1 MSIADWI
8 DHNAGLTPD
17 KAAIR
22 FPGRDVSY
30 AQLAALIEQLAAA
43 LAASGVRRGG
53 CIAYLGFNS
62 PEMLALLFACAR
74 LGAMFM
80 PLNWRLAAPE
90 HRQMLED
97 CPPALLFVEPQYVAQ
112 TDAFRSALG
121 AMTLVSFGAAD
132 AGWISWAEFR
142 GRAAGPAPGVPFDP
156 QIGADAPQEV
166 PRPEGSPLAGLG
178 DDTLLICY
186 TSGSTGKPKGVLLT
200 QRAIECN
207 AANSA
212 DMHELTADDVI
223 LTTLPLFHVGGLNN
237 QTTPALQAGCTVVL
251 HPKFDADATFDAIER
266 DGITLTVLVP
276 AQLDIMMAHRRWA
289 SANFSGLRMITTGST
304 IVPRHV
310 IHAVHA
316 KGVPLVQVYGS
327 TETCPIAVYL
337 KAEDALRKVGS
348 TGKVAARCR
357 LRIVER
363 FGADVAPGATGEI
376 VVQGDNVMSGY
387 WKAPQ
392 TTAAVLVDGWFHT
405 GDMGHQDEEG
415 YLYVDGRSKDMIISG
430 GENIYPAEIENLLIE
445 SPDIA
450 EASVIGR
457 PDERWGEIVVAVVV
471 PNAGSQLSGEQVLKL
486 LDGRIA
492 RYKHPKEVIVVEA
505 LPKTALGKIRKE
517 DVRQMVARASCS
529 QST

>member
-1 MSIADWI
+1 MNVSDWI
-8 DHNAGLTPD
+8 DHNAGLMPD
-17 KAAIR
+17 KTAIR

-53 CIAYLGFNS
+53 CVAYLGFNS

-112 TDAFRSALG
+112 TNAFRDALS
-121 AMTLVSFGAAD
+121 AMTLVSFGPAD
-132 AGWISWAEFR
+132 AGWISWADFC
-142 GRAAGPAPGVPFDP
+142 GRAAGPAPAVPAVPFDP
-156 QIGADAPQEV
+156 EIGA
-166 PRPEGSPLAGLG
+166 

-251 HPKFDADATFDAIER
+251 HPKFDADATFDAIEQ

-363 FGADVAPGATGEI
+363 FGTDVVPGATGEI

-445 SPDIA
+445 SPAIA

-471 PNAGSQLSGEQVLKL
+471 PRADCRLTAEQVLQL

-492 RYKHPKEVIVVEA
+492 RYKQPKEVIVVEA